1 MGSTNRA
8 GTVSGA
14 LELARG
20 LVEATGR
27 RLQEYVTPLLER
39 LDALTH
45 AQSAARLV
53 RRAGDRG
60 SENRVP
66 RHTEAAQGDGRDVLE
81 QTTSGRGDPPA
92 VAAGELPL
100 AYGQSRA
107 VLVARDPWWLFAHW
121 EVPPVRRVEV
131 LRALGIEGEGTH
143 EVLRVYEV
151 AADSSASWDVD
162 LQPGAERADIHVG
175 RPDRTFRV
183 EVGLRTTAGR
193 FVCLVTSNQ
202 ASTPPAEPSPDT
214 TVQWVAVGR
223 DGSTTDA
230 GAGWSGRRVP
240 APTTATALAPT
251 GHTDMKASPRSS
263 ESLPAGPRASDALP
277 LR

>member
-14 LELARG
+14 LELARD

-27 RLQEYVTPLLER
+27 RLQEYVAPLLER
-39 LDALTH
+39 LHSLMHGRAAAIRPEDLARDR
-45 AQSAARLV
+45 AARDTEV
-53 RRAGDRG
+53 ARRG
-60 SENRVP
+60 
-66 RHTEAAQGDGRDVLE
+66 QLDVDE
-81 QTTSGRGDPPA
+81 QTPFGHGAPPA
-92 VAAGELPL
+92 AVEGELPL

-131 LRALGIEGEGTH
+131 LRALGVEGEGTR

-162 LQPGAERADIHVG
+162 LEPGAERADVHVD
-175 RPDRTFRV
+175 RPDRTYRV
-183 EVGLRTTAGR
+183 EVGLRTPAGR

-202 ASTPPAEPSPDT
+202 ASTPPAAPSRDT
-214 TVQWVAVGR
+214 TVQWVAVGH
-223 DGSTTDA
+223 DGRTEDSVA
-230 GAGWSGRRVP
+230 AWSGRRVP
-240 APTTATALAPT
+240 VPSTATALEPT
-251 GHTDMKASPRSS
+251 GQKDVVPSPRSS
-263 ESLPAGPRASDALP
+263 ESLPAGPGASDALP

>member
-1 MGSTNRA
+1 VGSTNRA

-14 LELARG
+14 LELARD
-20 LVEATGR
+20 LVEATSR
-27 RLQEYVTPLLER
+27 RLQEYLAPLLER
-39 LDALTH
+39 LHTLTH
-45 AQSAARLV
+45 GRAAARPGHLA
-53 RRAGDRG
+53 RDRT
-60 SENRVP
+60 P
-66 RHTEAAQGDGRDVLE
+66 RDAETAPRGGLDVSE
-81 QTTSGRGDPPA
+81 QTTFGHGPPPA
-92 VAAGELPL
+92 AVEGELPL

-131 LRALGIEGEGTH
+131 LRALGVEGEGTR

-162 LQPGAERADIHVG
+162 LEPGAERADVHVG
-175 RPDRTFRV
+175 RPDRTYRI
-183 EVGLRTTAGR
+183 EVGLRTPAGR

-202 ASTPPAEPSPDT
+202 ASTPPAAPSCDT
-214 TVQWVAVGR
+214 TVHWVTVGH
-223 DGSTTDA
+223 DGTTEDSV
-230 GAGWSGRRVP
+230 AGWSGRRVP
-240 APTTATALAPT
+240 VPSTATALEPT
-251 GHTDMKASPRSS
+251 GQKDVIESPGSS